1 MAWGRRDSYALPTLV
16 RKGRTMLKQAGQRV
30 QMSLRDVS
38 RAICPYCRAE
48 AGSAEELVGCE
59 RCGTVHHRECWD
71 ENGHR
76 CAVRACEG
84 GDELRRDAH
93 AQWRQVEEHAA
104 AEANPGTRA
113 RHLTRC
119 QRRRVWSTTEET
131 FARSYG
137 IRAGPRPGSC
147 PCCSQN
153 STSSGR
159 GGSQSINCEARSLRS
174 TSRLSGS
181 CATT

>member
-1 MAWGRRDSYALPTLV
+1 
-16 RKGRTMLKQAGQRV
+16 MLKQAGQRV

-119 QRRRVWSTTEET
+119 QRRRVWSTTEEHHVMIEMIERARNR
-131 FARSYG
+131 FAELARRF
-137 IRAGPRPGSC
+137 RANPD
-147 PCCSQN
+147 
-153 STSSGR
+153 
-159 GGSQSINCEARSLRS
+159 A
-174 TSRLSGS
+174 
-181 CATT
+181 